1 MKAIRI
7 TFKNE
12 DFALVS
18 RNLVDLGIV
27 FHVEPLEE
35 PVTPVGVERSVATNT
50 RATKKLQPRKSARPP
65 PAASGAATLRS
76 VVERNR
82 MPSGERLPTASIPE
96 DLSEKLLPYTDRP
109 DSER

>member
-27 FHVEPLEE
+27 FHVEPIEE
-35 PVTPVGVERSVATNT
+35 PVTSGMERSAATNI
-50 RATKKLQPRKSARPP
+50 RATKKQQPRKSAK
-65 PAASGAATLRS
+65 PAPTALGAATLRN

-82 MPSGERLPTASIPE
+82 VTTGERLPTAGIPE

-109 DSER
+109 DAER

>member
-27 FHVEPLEE
+27 FHVEPIEE
-35 PVTPVGVERSVATNT
+35 PVTSVGMERSVAANI
-50 RATKKLQPRKSARPP
+50 RATKKLQPRKSAKPAL
-65 PAASGAATLRS
+65 AASGAATLRN

-82 MPSGERLPTASIPE
+82 ITSGERLPTASIPE
-96 DLSEKLLPYTDRP
+96 DLSEKLLPYTDRQ
-109 DSER
+109 DGER